1 VGKFKLVSHIL
12 CNRNIFYKA
21 SKIALVVGII
31 LNLIN
36 QGEYLIHL
44 DFENVNFYKLGLT
57 FMVPF
62 SVSTYTAITMKMKYH
77 VGEKALLCA
86 DLTCENCHGIQE
98 VKRDEIIPFCN
109 KCQDKTSWKIKEIK
123 DINVKCRD

>member
-1 VGKFKLVSHIL
+1 MGKFTLISHIL

-21 SKIALVVGII
+21 SKIAIVVGII

-36 QGEYLIHL
+36 QGEYIIHF
-44 DFENVNFYKLGLT
+44 DFENINYYKLGLT

-62 SVSTYTAITMKMKYH
+62 CVSTYTAITMKMKYH

-86 DLTCENCHGIQE
+86 ILTCETCNGTQE
-98 VKRDEIIPFCN
+98 VKRDEIIPFCH
-109 KCQDKTSWKIKEIK
+109 KCHDKTSWKIKEIK
-123 DINVKCRD
+123 ETNVNCRD

>member
-1 VGKFKLVSHIL
+1 MGKFTLISHIL

-21 SKIALVVGII
+21 SKIAIVVGII

-36 QGEYLIHL
+36 QGEYIIHF
-44 DFENVNFYKLGLT
+44 DFENINYYKLGLT

-62 SVSTYTAITMKMKYH
+62 CVSTYTAITMKMKYH

-86 DLTCENCHGIQE
+86 ILTCETCHGTQE
-98 VKRDEIIPFCN
+98 VKRDEIIPFCH
-109 KCQDKTSWKIKEIK
+109 KCHDKTSWKIKEIK
-123 DINVKCRD
+123 ETNVNCRD